1 LILAIDVQYK
11 EDTATVAGVLFSN
24 WQSAEPHR
32 CVVTPVS
39 KILPY
44 EPGAFYKREL
54 PCIMALL
61 KEVHEP
67 LDVIVVD
74 GFVSLGADQRKGLGM
89 HLYESINKSAVVV
102 GVAKQA
108 FKDTPKEFELLRGES
123 QKPIYVSAAGMS
135 TTQAINHV
143 ASMHGKHRLPTM
155 LKKVDQLCRGNIV
168 SSDAGN

>member
-11 EDTATVAGVLFSN
+11 EDSATAAGVLFTS
-24 WQSAEPHR
+24 WEVDKPHR

-39 KILPY
+39 TILPY

-67 LDVIVVD
+67 LDVIIVD

-89 HLYESINKSAVVV
+89 HLYESINKSSVVV

-108 FKDTPKEFELLRGES
+108 FKDTPAECALLRGES

-135 TTQAINHV
+135 TKQAIANV

-155 LKKVDQLCRGNIV
+155 LKKVDQLCRGN
-168 SSDAGN
+168 DAGN